1 LAKTDPLPPLAPLK
15 WRLPLLLFVMT
26 IVSIFFTG
34 VMYATEPGR
43 PLDLRSGVTFTAALV
58 GILLTHELA
67 HFFFAR
73 WHRVNA
79 SLPFFLPLPFLSPVG
94 TLGAV
99 IAMPDRIR
107 SRNALVD
114 IGASGPLAGM
124 LVAIPVLLVG
134 LAHSPVHVLSEHG
147 LQEGQ
152 CLLYSVLKWIAIG
165 PIPEGSDVF
174 LSPVGFAG
182 WVGLLITMLNLLPVS
197 QLDGGHVAY
206 ALFGPR
212 QNTYGNRVRW
222 AVLLLSLSNFVY
234 RVAPW
239 RGLVTIRDRIDLAI
253 SGSLTWLFWFVILTI
268 LLRFSG
274 GGHPPTES
282 GDLSPARRIIAIGTL
297 VLFVLLLMPTPMMQ
311 Y

>member
-1 LAKTDPLPPLAPLK
+1 
-15 WRLPLLLFVMT
+15 LLFAVT
-26 IVSIFFTG
+26 IISIFFTG
-34 VMYATEPGR
+34 VTYATEPGR
-43 PLDLRSGVTFTAALV
+43 PVDLLGGVTFTAALV

-73 WHRVNA
+73 FHRVNA

-124 LVAIPVLLVG
+124 TVAIPVLLVG
-134 LAHSPVHVLSEHG
+134 LAHSPVHALSGHG

-152 CLLYSVLKWIAIG
+152 CLLYSLLKWIALG
-165 PIPEGSDVF
+165 PIPQGSDVF

-212 QNTYGNRVRW
+212 QNMYGNRVRW
-222 AVLLLSLSNFVY
+222 GVLVLALLNFVY

-239 RGLVTIRDRIDLAI
+239 RGLATIGDRIDPAI
-253 SGSLTWLFWFVILTI
+253 SGSLTWLVWFVLLSV

-274 GGHPPTES
+274 GGHPPTE
-282 GDLSPARRIIAIGTL
+282 GGGLSSARRAVAIGTL